1 MMERAL
7 RIKEQFKIEK
17 IVCGY
22 DQVTYAKATEIQ
34 LKEAKRFSALF
45 LMMMGTFQ
53 VLLMSLGVI
62 GAWIKDAGMRD
73 LYIER
78 VKALLKV
85 PLIRS

>member
-7 RIKEQFKIEK
+7 KIKEQFKIEK

-34 LKEAKRFSALF
+34 LKEEKRFSALF
-45 LMMMGTFQ
+45 LMMGTFQ

-78 VKALLKV
+78 VKLLLKV

>member
-45 LMMMGTFQ
+45 LMMGTFQ

>member
-34 LKEAKRFSALF
+34 LKEEKRFSALF
-45 LMMMGTFQ
+45 LMMGTFQ

-78 VKALLKV
+78 VKVLLKV

>member
-7 RIKEQFKIEK
+7 KIKEQFKIEK

-34 LKEAKRFSALF
+34 LKEEKRFSALF
-45 LMMMGTFQ
+45 LMMGTFQ

-62 GAWIKDAGMRD
+62 GAWIKDTGMRD

-78 VKALLKV
+78 VKLLLKV

>member
-7 RIKEQFKIEK
+7 KIKEQFKIEK

-34 LKEAKRFSALF
+34 LKEEKRFSALF
-45 LMMMGTFQ
+45 LMMGTFQ

-62 GAWIKDAGMRD
+62 GAWIKDAGMSD

-78 VKALLKV
+78 VKLLLKV